1 MNWLQIDKMII
12 DLLQA
17 GNDPEVVMNDMK
29 KQFKWTQAQAESAV
43 KPLVSRMPVLQ
54 KEHKPAPKKRKPRK
68 KLKESE

>member
-12 DLLQA
+12 GLLKA
-17 GNDPEVVMNDMK
+17 GNDPEKVIEDMK
-29 KQFKWTQAQAESAV
+29 KQFKWTQSQAECAV
-43 KPLVSRMPVLQ
+43 NPIATRMSVLQ